1 MCALC
6 ESINRHARIMYAIYQ
21 TLHNMRLNYN
31 FHSTGE
37 ELKEEEEKKEEEK
50 EEVEEQKEEKE
61 KKDEGDEEDE
71 REEEEKEDCM
81 HMISH
86 AHSRCPEHSTWYGIT
101 KQIMSHCTHVSCL

>member
-1 MCALC
+1 
-6 ESINRHARIMYAIYQ
+6 MYAIYQ
-21 TLHNMRLNYN
+21 TLYNMWLNYN

-37 ELKEEEEKKEEEK
+37 EQKEEEEKK

-71 REEEEKEDCM
+71 REEEKEDCM

-86 AHSRCPEHSTWYGIT
+86 AHSRCPEHSAWYGIT